1 MITIED
7 IKDRAEGQTFDCKS
21 VKIEPK
27 ALAVPIV
34 AMANADG
41 GMLAIGISD
50 KTRKI
55 EGVDQYPSHVNELL
69 KVPFSLCVPSV
80 NVKPEFIPCV
90 DVGGKPNHVLL
101 LHIPA
106 SATLH
111 ANQADEVFMRVGDS
125 SRKLS
130 FEERISLMYDK
141 GERYFEDSA
150 AYDATIEDVD
160 LNCVQDYL
168 NVIGYNK
175 SPMEYLHENNNFI
188 IHKDGKEQISTACI
202 LLFGKKP
209 QQFFPRARVR
219 FIRYMGTEEKVGREM
234 NVIKDVTFEGR
245 ILDQIRKTID
255 YLESQVK
262 EHTYL
267 GEKGIF
273 VTDREYSPF
282 VLQEMTVNSIC
293 HRDYS
298 IKGTEIQ
305 IKLFDD
311 RLVFETPGKFPGIVR
326 SDNIRHTHFSRNPK
340 IAEYLKVYKYV
351 REFGEGVDR
360 MCKELEAKGL
370 KDPKYV
376 LNAFI
381 MKGTVYA
388 YNAKGLSLEGNIYSD
403 NKNVTVNS
411 NVTIKTA
418 KDASFG
424 ENCTVNSKTF
434 TVNGQNCTVNCTVNG
449 RIFTINFTINRKIFT
464 ISLTA
469 MTKNI
474 LWDILEEPTISTEI
488 LAQKYSCTTRT
499 VKNHLAILKKLNVLK
514 REGGNKNGLWVLD
527 TDSMWK
533 KE

>member
-1 MITIED
+1 MMTIED
-7 IKDRAEGQTFDCKS
+7 IKDRPEGQTFDCKS

-50 KTRKI
+50 KTRRI
-55 EGVDQYPSHVNELL
+55 EGIDQHTAHVNELL
-69 KVPFSLCVPSV
+69 KVPFSLCIPSV
-80 NVKPEFIPCV
+80 NIKPEYIPCI
-90 DVGGKPNHVLL
+90 DSEGKPNHVLL

-111 ANQADEVFMRVGDS
+111 ANQVDEVFMRVGDS
-125 SRKLS
+125 SRKLG
-130 FEERISLMYDK
+130 FEERMSLMYDK
-141 GERYFEDSA
+141 GERYFEDTA
-150 AYDATIEDVD
+150 AYDATIEDID
-160 LNCVQDYL
+160 FNYVQDLL
-168 NVIGYNK
+168 NVIGYTK
-175 SPMEYLHENNNFI
+175 SPLEYLKENNNFI
-188 IHKDGKEQISTACI
+188 TYKDGKEQISTACI

-209 QQFFPRARVR
+209 QLFFPRARVR

-245 ILDQIRKTID
+245 IIDQIRKTID

-267 GEKGIF
+267 GEKGVF

-305 IKLFDD
+305 IKMFDD

-340 IAEYLKVYKYV
+340 IAEFLKAYKYV

-370 KDPKYV
+370 HDPKYI
-376 LNAFI
+376 LTAFI
-381 MKGTVYA
+381 LKSTVYS
-388 YNAKGLSLEGNIYSD
+388 YNVKELQTSNAIKENVTASG
-403 NKNVTVNS
+403 NVTVNS
-411 NVTIKTA
+411 DI
-418 KDASFG
+418 
-424 ENCTVNSKTF
+424 F
-434 TVNGQNCTVNCTVNG
+434 TVNGQDCTVNFTVNG
-449 RIFTINFTINRKIFT
+449 RNVTVNV
-464 ISLTA
+464 
-469 MTKNI
+469 
-474 LWDILEEPTISTEI
+474 
-488 LAQKYSCTTRT
+488 T
-499 VKNHLAILKKLNVLK
+499 VKNKSVTVKMPQKTKDVLYFLLKEPELSAELLAEKMNCSSRTIKRHLAVLTKSKILKRIGSDKSGSWALAL
-514 REGGNKNGLWVLD
+514 
-527 TDSMWK
+527 
-533 KE
+533 

>member
-1 MITIED
+1 MTIED
-7 IKDRAEGQTFDCKS
+7 IKDRPEGQTFDCKS

-50 KTRKI
+50 KTRRI
-55 EGVDQYPSHVNELL
+55 EGIDQHTAHVNELL
-69 KVPFSLCVPSV
+69 KVPFSLCIPSV
-80 NVKPEFIPCV
+80 NIRPEYIPCI
-90 DVGGKPNHVLL
+90 DSEGKPNHVLL

-125 SRKLS
+125 SRKLG
-130 FEERISLMYDK
+130 FEERMSLMYDK
-141 GERYFEDSA
+141 GERYFEDTA
-150 AYDATIEDVD
+150 AYDATIEDID
-160 LNCVQDYL
+160 FNYVQDLL
-168 NVIGYNK
+168 NVIGYTK
-175 SPMEYLHENNNFI
+175 SPLEYLKENNNFI
-188 IHKDGKEQISTACI
+188 TYKDGKEQISTACI

-209 QQFFPRARVR
+209 QLFFPRARVR

-245 ILDQIRKTID
+245 IIDQIRKTID

-267 GEKGIF
+267 GEKGVF

-305 IKLFDD
+305 IKMFDD

-340 IAEYLKVYKYV
+340 IAEFLKAYKYV

-370 KDPKYV
+370 HDPKYI
-376 LNAFI
+376 LTAFI
-381 MKGTVYA
+381 LKSTVYA
-388 YNAKGLSLEGNIYSD
+388 YNVKELQTNNAIKEDVTASG
-403 NKNVTVNS
+403 NVTVNS
-411 NVTIKTA
+411 EI
-418 KDASFG
+418 
-424 ENCTVNSKTF
+424 F
-434 TVNGQNCTVNCTVNG
+434 TVNGQDCTVNFTVNG
-449 RIFTINFTINRKIFT
+449 RNVTVNV
-464 ISLTA
+464 
-469 MTKNI
+469 
-474 LWDILEEPTISTEI
+474 
-488 LAQKYSCTTRT
+488 T
-499 VKNHLAILKKLNVLK
+499 VKNKSVTVKIPQKTKDVLYFLLKEPELSAELLAEKMDCSSRTIKRHLAVLTKSKILKRIGSDKSGSWALAL
-514 REGGNKNGLWVLD
+514 
-527 TDSMWK
+527 
-533 KE
+533 

>member
-1 MITIED
+1 MTIED
-7 IKDRAEGQTFDCKS
+7 IKDRPEGQTFDCKS

-50 KTRKI
+50 KTRRI
-55 EGVDQYPSHVNELL
+55 EGIDQHTVHVNELL
-69 KVPFSLCVPSV
+69 KVPFSLCIPSV
-80 NVKPEFIPCV
+80 NIKPEYIPCI
-90 DVGGKPNHVLL
+90 DSEGKPNHVLL

-125 SRKLS
+125 SRKLG
-130 FEERISLMYDK
+130 FEERMSLMYDK
-141 GERYFEDSA
+141 GERYFEDTA
-150 AYDATIEDVD
+150 AYDATIEDID
-160 LNCVQDYL
+160 FNYVQDLL
-168 NVIGYNK
+168 NVIGYTK
-175 SPMEYLHENNNFI
+175 SPLEYLKENNNFI
-188 IHKDGKEQISTACI
+188 TYKDGKEQISTACI

-209 QQFFPRARVR
+209 QLFFPRARVR

-245 ILDQIRKTID
+245 IIDQIRKTID

-267 GEKGIF
+267 GEKGVF

-305 IKLFDD
+305 IKMFDD

-340 IAEYLKVYKYV
+340 IAEFLKAYKYV

-370 KDPKYV
+370 HDPKYI
-376 LNAFI
+376 LTAFI
-381 MKGTVYA
+381 LKSTVYA
-388 YNAKGLSLEGNIYSD
+388 YNVKELQTSDTIKGNVTASG
-403 NKNVTVNS
+403 NVTVNS
-411 NVTIKTA
+411 EI
-418 KDASFG
+418 
-424 ENCTVNSKTF
+424 F
-434 TVNGQNCTVNCTVNG
+434 TVNGQDCIVNFTVNG
-449 RIFTINFTINRKIFT
+449 RNVTVNV
-464 ISLTA
+464 
-469 MTKNI
+469 
-474 LWDILEEPTISTEI
+474 
-488 LAQKYSCTTRT
+488 T
-499 VKNHLAILKKLNVLK
+499 VKNKSVTVKMPQKTKDVLYFLLKEPELSAELLAEKMECSSRTIKRHLAVLTKSKILKRIGSDKSGSWALAL
-514 REGGNKNGLWVLD
+514 
-527 TDSMWK
+527 
-533 KE
+533 

>member
-1 MITIED
+1 MTIED
-7 IKDRAEGQTFDCKS
+7 IKDRPEGQTFDCKS

-50 KTRKI
+50 KTRRI
-55 EGVDQYPSHVNELL
+55 EGIDQHTAHVNELL
-69 KVPFSLCVPSV
+69 KVPFSLCIPSV
-80 NVKPEFIPCV
+80 NIKPEYIPCI
-90 DVGGKPNHVLL
+90 DSEGKPNHVLL

-125 SRKLS
+125 SRKLG
-130 FEERISLMYDK
+130 FEERMSLMYDK
-141 GERYFEDSA
+141 GERYFEDTA
-150 AYDATIEDVD
+150 AYDATIEDID
-160 LNCVQDYL
+160 FNYVQDLL
-168 NVIGYNK
+168 NVIGYTK
-175 SPMEYLHENNNFI
+175 SPLEYLKENNNFI
-188 IHKDGKEQISTACI
+188 TYKDGKEQISTACI

-209 QQFFPRARVR
+209 QLFFPRARVR
-219 FIRYMGTEEKVGREM
+219 FIRYLGTEEKVGREM

-245 ILDQIRKTID
+245 IIDQIRKTID

-267 GEKGIF
+267 GEKGVF

-305 IKLFDD
+305 IKMFDD

-340 IAEYLKVYKYV
+340 IAEFLKAYKYV

-370 KDPKYV
+370 HDPKYI
-376 LNAFI
+376 LTAFI
-381 MKGTVYA
+381 LKSTVYA
-388 YNAKGLSLEGNIYSD
+388 YNVKELQTSNAIKEDVTASG
-403 NKNVTVNS
+403 NVTVNS
-411 NVTIKTA
+411 EI
-418 KDASFG
+418 
-424 ENCTVNSKTF
+424 F
-434 TVNGQNCTVNCTVNG
+434 TVNGQDCIVNFTANGRNVTVNV
-449 RIFTINFTINRKIFT
+449 
-464 ISLTA
+464 
-469 MTKNI
+469 
-474 LWDILEEPTISTEI
+474 
-488 LAQKYSCTTRT
+488 T
-499 VKNHLAILKKLNVLK
+499 VKNKSVTVKMPQKTKDILYFLLKEPELSAELLAEKMDCSSRTIKRHLVVLTKSKILKRIGSDKSGSWALAL
-514 REGGNKNGLWVLD
+514 
-527 TDSMWK
+527 
-533 KE
+533 

>member
-1 MITIED
+1 MMTIED
-7 IKDRAEGQTFDCKS
+7 IKDRPEGQTFDCKS

-50 KTRKI
+50 KTRRI
-55 EGVDQYPSHVNELL
+55 EGIDQHTAHVNELL
-69 KVPFSLCVPSV
+69 KVPFSLCIPSV
-80 NVKPEFIPCV
+80 NIKPEYIPCI
-90 DVGGKPNHVLL
+90 DSEGKPNHVLL

-125 SRKLS
+125 SRKLG
-130 FEERISLMYDK
+130 FEERMSLMYDK
-141 GERYFEDSA
+141 GERYFEDTA
-150 AYDATIEDVD
+150 AYDATIEDID
-160 LNCVQDYL
+160 FNYVQDLL
-168 NVIGYNK
+168 NVIGYTK
-175 SPMEYLHENNNFI
+175 SPLEYLKENNNFI
-188 IHKDGKEQISTACI
+188 TYKDGKEQISTACI

-209 QQFFPRARVR
+209 QLLFPRARVR

-245 ILDQIRKTID
+245 IIDQIRKTID

-267 GEKGIF
+267 GEKGVF

-305 IKLFDD
+305 IKMFDD

-340 IAEYLKVYKYV
+340 IAEFLKAYKYV

-370 KDPKYV
+370 HDPKYI
-376 LNAFI
+376 LTAFI
-381 MKGTVYA
+381 LKSTVYA
-388 YNAKGLSLEGNIYSD
+388 YNVKELQTSNTIKGNVTASG
-403 NKNVTVNS
+403 NVTVNS
-411 NVTIKTA
+411 EI
-418 KDASFG
+418 
-424 ENCTVNSKTF
+424 F
-434 TVNGQNCTVNCTVNG
+434 TVNGQDCIVNFTVNG
-449 RIFTINFTINRKIFT
+449 RNVTVNV
-464 ISLTA
+464 
-469 MTKNI
+469 
-474 LWDILEEPTISTEI
+474 
-488 LAQKYSCTTRT
+488 T
-499 VKNHLAILKKLNVLK
+499 VKNKSVTVKMPQKTKDVLYFLLKEPELSAELLAEKMDCSSRTIKRHLAVLTKSKILKRIGSDKSGSWALAL
-514 REGGNKNGLWVLD
+514 
-527 TDSMWK
+527 
-533 KE
+533 

>member
-1 MITIED
+1 MIFCNFATMMTIED
-7 IKDRAEGQTFDCKS
+7 IKDRPEGQTFDCKS

-50 KTRKI
+50 KTRRI
-55 EGVDQYPSHVNELL
+55 EGIDQHTAHVNELL
-69 KVPFSLCVPSV
+69 KVPFSLCIPSV
-80 NVKPEFIPCV
+80 NIKPEYIPCI
-90 DVGGKPNHVLL
+90 DSEGKPNHVLL

-125 SRKLS
+125 SRKLG
-130 FEERISLMYDK
+130 FEERMSLMYDK
-141 GERYFEDSA
+141 GERYFEDTA
-150 AYDATIEDVD
+150 AYDATIEDID
-160 LNCVQDYL
+160 FNYVQDLL
-168 NVIGYNK
+168 NVIGYTK
-175 SPMEYLHENNNFI
+175 SPLEYLKENNNFI
-188 IHKDGKEQISTACI
+188 TYKDGKEQISTACI

-209 QQFFPRARVR
+209 QLFFPRARVR
-219 FIRYMGTEEKVGREM
+219 FIRYLGTEEKVGREM

-245 ILDQIRKTID
+245 IIDQIRKTID

-267 GEKGIF
+267 GEKGVF

-305 IKLFDD
+305 IKMFDD

-340 IAEYLKVYKYV
+340 IAEFLKAYKYV

-370 KDPKYV
+370 HDPKYI
-376 LNAFI
+376 LTTFI
-381 MKGTVYA
+381 LKSTVYA
-388 YNAKGLSLEGNIYSD
+388 YNVKELQTSNTIKENVTASG
-403 NKNVTVNS
+403 NVTVNS
-411 NVTIKTA
+411 EI
-418 KDASFG
+418 
-424 ENCTVNSKTF
+424 F
-434 TVNGQNCTVNCTVNG
+434 TVNGQDCTVNFTVNG
-449 RIFTINFTINRKIFT
+449 RDVTVNV
-464 ISLTA
+464 
-469 MTKNI
+469 
-474 LWDILEEPTISTEI
+474 
-488 LAQKYSCTTRT
+488 T
-499 VKNHLAILKKLNVLK
+499 VKNKSVTVKMPQKTKDVLYFLLKEPELSAELLAEKMDCSSRTIKRHLAVLTKSKILKRIGSDKSGSWALAL
-514 REGGNKNGLWVLD
+514 
-527 TDSMWK
+527 
-533 KE
+533 

>member
-1 MITIED
+1 MTIED
-7 IKDRAEGQTFDCKS
+7 IKDRPEGQTFDCKS

-50 KTRKI
+50 KTRRI
-55 EGVDQYPSHVNELL
+55 EGIDQHTVHVNELL
-69 KVPFSLCVPSV
+69 KVPFSLCIPSV
-80 NVKPEFIPCV
+80 NIKPEYIPCI
-90 DVGGKPNHVLL
+90 DSEGKPNHVLL

-106 SATLH
+106 SATL
-111 ANQADEVFMRVGDS
+111 ADEVFMRVGDS
-125 SRKLS
+125 SRKLG
-130 FEERISLMYDK
+130 FEERMSLMYDK
-141 GERYFEDSA
+141 GERYFEDTA
-150 AYDATIEDVD
+150 AYDATIEDID
-160 LNCVQDYL
+160 FNYVQDLL
-168 NVIGYNK
+168 NVIGYTK
-175 SPMEYLHENNNFI
+175 SPLEYLKENNNFI
-188 IHKDGKEQISTACI
+188 TYKDGKEQISTACI

-209 QQFFPRARVR
+209 QLFFPRARVR

-245 ILDQIRKTID
+245 IIDQIRKTID

-267 GEKGIF
+267 GEKGVF

-305 IKLFDD
+305 IKMFDD

-340 IAEYLKVYKYV
+340 IAEFLKAYKYV

-370 KDPKYV
+370 HDPKYI
-376 LNAFI
+376 LTAFI
-381 MKGTVYA
+381 LKSTVYA
-388 YNAKGLSLEGNIYSD
+388 YNVKELQTSNTIKGNVTASG
-403 NKNVTVNS
+403 NVTVNS
-411 NVTIKTA
+411 EI
-418 KDASFG
+418 
-424 ENCTVNSKTF
+424 F
-434 TVNGQNCTVNCTVNG
+434 TVNGQDCIVNFTVNG
-449 RIFTINFTINRKIFT
+449 RNVTVNV
-464 ISLTA
+464 
-469 MTKNI
+469 
-474 LWDILEEPTISTEI
+474 
-488 LAQKYSCTTRT
+488 T
-499 VKNHLAILKKLNVLK
+499 VKNKSVTVKMPQKTKDVLYFLLKEPELSAELLAEKMDCSSRTIKRHLAVLTKSKILKRIGSDKSGSWALAL
-514 REGGNKNGLWVLD
+514 
-527 TDSMWK
+527 
-533 KE
+533 

>member
-1 MITIED
+1 MTIED
-7 IKDRAEGQTFDCKS
+7 IKDRPEGQTFDCKS

-50 KTRKI
+50 KTRRI
-55 EGVDQYPSHVNELL
+55 EGIDQHTAHVNELL
-69 KVPFSLCVPSV
+69 KVPFSLCIPSV
-80 NVKPEFIPCV
+80 NIKPEYIPCI
-90 DVGGKPNHVLL
+90 DSEGKLNHVLL

-125 SRKLS
+125 SRKLG
-130 FEERISLMYDK
+130 FEERMSLMYDK
-141 GERYFEDSA
+141 GERYFEDTA
-150 AYDATIEDVD
+150 AYDATIEDID
-160 LNCVQDYL
+160 FNYVQNLL
-168 NVIGYNK
+168 NVIGYTK
-175 SPMEYLHENNNFI
+175 SPLEYLKENNNFI
-188 IHKDGKEQISTACI
+188 TYKDGKEQISTACI

-209 QQFFPRARVR
+209 QLFFPRARVR

-245 ILDQIRKTID
+245 IIDQIRKTID

-267 GEKGIF
+267 GEKGVF

-305 IKLFDD
+305 IKMFDD

-340 IAEYLKVYKYV
+340 IAEFLKAYKYV

-370 KDPKYV
+370 HDPKYI
-376 LNAFI
+376 LTAFI
-381 MKGTVYA
+381 LKSTVYA
-388 YNAKGLSLEGNIYSD
+388 YNVKELQTSNAIKEDVTASG
-403 NKNVTVNS
+403 NVTVNS
-411 NVTIKTA
+411 EI
-418 KDASFG
+418 
-424 ENCTVNSKTF
+424 F
-434 TVNGQNCTVNCTVNG
+434 TVNGQNCTVNFTVNG
-449 RIFTINFTINRKIFT
+449 RNVTVNV
-464 ISLTA
+464 
-469 MTKNI
+469 
-474 LWDILEEPTISTEI
+474 
-488 LAQKYSCTTRT
+488 T
-499 VKNHLAILKKLNVLK
+499 VKNKSVTVKIPQKTKDVLYFLLKEPKLSAELLAEKMDCSSRTIKRHLAVLTKSKILKRIGSDKSGSWALAL
-514 REGGNKNGLWVLD
+514 
-527 TDSMWK
+527 
-533 KE
+533 

>member
-1 MITIED
+1 MMTIED
-7 IKDRAEGQTFDCKS
+7 IKDRPEGQTFDCKS

-50 KTRKI
+50 KTRRI
-55 EGVDQYPSHVNELL
+55 EGIDQHTVHVNELL
-69 KVPFSLCVPSV
+69 KVPFSLCIPSV
-80 NVKPEFIPCV
+80 NIKPEYIPCI
-90 DVGGKPNHVLL
+90 DSEGKPNHVLL

-125 SRKLS
+125 SRKLG
-130 FEERISLMYDK
+130 FEERMSLMYDK
-141 GERYFEDSA
+141 GERYFEDTA
-150 AYDATIEDVD
+150 AYDATIEDID
-160 LNCVQDYL
+160 FNYVQDLL
-168 NVIGYNK
+168 NVIGYTK
-175 SPMEYLHENNNFI
+175 SPLEYLKENNNFI
-188 IHKDGKEQISTACI
+188 TYKDGKEQISTACI

-209 QQFFPRARVR
+209 QLFFPRARVR

-245 ILDQIRKTID
+245 IIDQIRKTID

-267 GEKGIF
+267 GEKGVF
-273 VTDREYSPF
+273 VTDREYTPF

-305 IKLFDD
+305 IKMFDD

-340 IAEYLKVYKYV
+340 IAEFLKAYKYV

-370 KDPKYV
+370 HDPKYI
-376 LNAFI
+376 LTAFI
-381 MKGTVYA
+381 LKSTVYA
-388 YNAKGLSLEGNIYSD
+388 YNVKELQTSNTIKGNVTASG
-403 NKNVTVNS
+403 NVTVNS
-411 NVTIKTA
+411 EI
-418 KDASFG
+418 
-424 ENCTVNSKTF
+424 F
-434 TVNGQNCTVNCTVNG
+434 TVNGQDCIVNFTVNG
-449 RIFTINFTINRKIFT
+449 RNVTVNV
-464 ISLTA
+464 
-469 MTKNI
+469 
-474 LWDILEEPTISTEI
+474 
-488 LAQKYSCTTRT
+488 T
-499 VKNHLAILKKLNVLK
+499 VKNKSVTVKMPQKTKDVLYFLLKEPELSAELLAEKMDCSSRTIKRHLAVLTKSKILKRIGSDKSGSWALAL
-514 REGGNKNGLWVLD
+514 
-527 TDSMWK
+527 
-533 KE
+533 

>member
-1 MITIED
+1 MMTIED

-21 VKIEPK
+21 AKVEPK

-50 KTRKI
+50 KTRRI
-55 EGVDQYPSHVNELL
+55 EGVDQYPSHINELL
-69 KVPFSLCVPSV
+69 KVPFALCVPSV
-80 NVKPEFIPCV
+80 SVKPEYIPCI
-90 DVGGKPNHVLL
+90 DSEGRQNHVLL

-125 SRKLS
+125 SRKLG

-141 GERYFEDSA
+141 GERYFEDTA

-160 LNCVQDYL
+160 LDCVQDFL
-168 NVIGYNK
+168 NVIGYSK
-175 SPMEYLHENNNFI
+175 SPMEYLRENYNFI
-188 IHKDGKEQISTACI
+188 MNKDGKELASTACI

-245 ILDQIRKTID
+245 ILDQIKKTID
-255 YLESQVK
+255 FLESQVK

-267 GEKGIF
+267 GEKGVF

-282 VLQEMTVNSIC
+282 VLQEMTVNSVC

-305 IKLFDD
+305 IKMFDD

-340 IAEYLKVYKYV
+340 IAEYLKAYKYV

-376 LNAFI
+376 LTAFI
-381 MKGTVYA
+381 LRGTVCA
-388 YNAKGLSLEGNIYSD
+388 YHIKELSKNKPNCKNVTVNANDTVNG
-403 NKNVTVNS
+403 KNVTVNS
-411 NVTIKTA
+411 DIFTINGQDCIVNV
-418 KDASFG
+418 
-424 ENCTVNSKTF
+424 
-434 TVNGQNCTVNCTVNG
+434 TVNGKN
-449 RIFTINFTINRKIFT
+449 FTINFTINRKSFT
-464 ISLTA
+464 INLTS

-474 LWDILEEPTISTEI
+474 LWAVLEEPTISTEI

-499 VKNHLAILKKLNVLK
+499 IKNHLAILKKLNVLK
-514 REGGNKNGLWVLD
+514 REGGNKNGSWVLD

>member
-1 MITIED
+1 MTIED
-7 IKDRAEGQTFDCKS
+7 IKDRPEGQTFDCKS

-50 KTRKI
+50 KTRRI
-55 EGVDQYPSHVNELL
+55 EGIDQHTAHVNELL
-69 KVPFSLCVPSV
+69 KVPFSLCIPSV
-80 NVKPEFIPCV
+80 NIKPEYIPCI
-90 DVGGKPNHVLL
+90 DSEGKPNHVLL

-125 SRKLS
+125 SRKLG
-130 FEERISLMYDK
+130 FEERMSLMYDK
-141 GERYFEDSA
+141 GERYFEDTA
-150 AYDATIEDVD
+150 AYDATIEDID
-160 LNCVQDYL
+160 FNYVQELL
-168 NVIGYNK
+168 NVIGYTK
-175 SPMEYLHENNNFI
+175 SPLEYLKENNNFI
-188 IHKDGKEQISTACI
+188 TYKDGKEQISTACI

-209 QQFFPRARVR
+209 QLFFPRARVR

-245 ILDQIRKTID
+245 IIDQIRKTID

-267 GEKGIF
+267 GEKGVF

-305 IKLFDD
+305 IKMFDD

-340 IAEYLKVYKYV
+340 IAEFLKAYKYV

-370 KDPKYV
+370 HDPKYI
-376 LNAFI
+376 LTAFI
-381 MKGTVYA
+381 LKSTVYA
-388 YNAKGLSLEGNIYSD
+388 YNVKELQTSNTIKGNVTASG
-403 NKNVTVNS
+403 NVTVNS
-411 NVTIKTA
+411 EI
-418 KDASFG
+418 
-424 ENCTVNSKTF
+424 F
-434 TVNGQNCTVNCTVNG
+434 TVNGQDCIVNFTVNG
-449 RIFTINFTINRKIFT
+449 RNVTVNV
-464 ISLTA
+464 
-469 MTKNI
+469 
-474 LWDILEEPTISTEI
+474 
-488 LAQKYSCTTRT
+488 T
-499 VKNHLAILKKLNVLK
+499 VKNKSVTVKMPQKTKDVLYFLLKEPELSAELLAEKMDCSSRTIKRHLAVLTKSKILKRIGSDKSGSWALAL
-514 REGGNKNGLWVLD
+514 
-527 TDSMWK
+527 
-533 KE
+533 

>member
-1 MITIED
+1 MMTIED
-7 IKDRAEGQTFDCKS
+7 IKDRPEGQTFDCKS

-50 KTRKI
+50 KTRRI
-55 EGVDQYPSHVNELL
+55 EGIDQHTAHVNELL
-69 KVPFSLCVPSV
+69 KVPFSLCIPSV
-80 NVKPEFIPCV
+80 NIKPEYIPCI
-90 DVGGKPNHVLL
+90 DSEGKPNHVLL

-125 SRKLS
+125 SRKLG
-130 FEERISLMYDK
+130 FEERMSLMYDK
-141 GERYFEDSA
+141 GERYFEDTA
-150 AYDATIEDVD
+150 AYDATIEDID
-160 LNCVQDYL
+160 FNYVQDLL
-168 NVIGYNK
+168 NVIGYTK
-175 SPMEYLHENNNFI
+175 SPLEYLKENNNFI
-188 IHKDGKEQISTACI
+188 TYKDGKEQISTACI

-209 QQFFPRARVR
+209 QLFFPRARVR
-219 FIRYMGTEEKVGREM
+219 FIRYLGTEEKVGREM

-245 ILDQIRKTID
+245 IIDQIRKTID

-267 GEKGIF
+267 GEKGVF

-305 IKLFDD
+305 IKMFDD

-340 IAEYLKVYKYV
+340 IAEFLKAYKYV

-370 KDPKYV
+370 HDPKYI
-376 LNAFI
+376 LTAFI
-381 MKGTVYA
+381 LKSTVYA
-388 YNAKGLSLEGNIYSD
+388 YNVKELQTSNTIKENVTASGNVTVNSD
-403 NKNVTVNS
+403 IFTVNGQDCTVNFTVNGKNVTVN
-411 NVTIKTA
+411 V
-418 KDASFG
+418 
-424 ENCTVNSKTF
+424 
-434 TVNGQNCTVNCTVNG
+434 
-449 RIFTINFTINRKIFT
+449 
-464 ISLTA
+464 
-469 MTKNI
+469 
-474 LWDILEEPTISTEI
+474 
-488 LAQKYSCTTRT
+488 T
-499 VKNHLAILKKLNVLK
+499 VKNKSVTVKMPLKTKDVLYFLLKEPELSAELLAEKMDCSSRTIKRHLAVLTKSKILKRIGSDKSGSWALAL
-514 REGGNKNGLWVLD
+514 
-527 TDSMWK
+527 
-533 KE
+533 

>member
-1 MITIED
+1 MMTIED
-7 IKDRAEGQTFDCKS
+7 IKDRPEGQTFDCKS

-50 KTRKI
+50 KTRRI
-55 EGVDQYPSHVNELL
+55 EGIDQHTAHVNELL
-69 KVPFSLCVPSV
+69 KVPFSLCIPSV
-80 NVKPEFIPCV
+80 NIKPEYIPCI
-90 DVGGKPNHVLL
+90 DSEGKPNHVLL

-125 SRKLS
+125 SRKLG
-130 FEERISLMYDK
+130 FEERMSLMYDK
-141 GERYFEDSA
+141 GERYFEDTA
-150 AYDATIEDVD
+150 AYDATIEDID
-160 LNCVQDYL
+160 FNYVQDLL
-168 NVIGYNK
+168 NVIGYTK
-175 SPMEYLHENNNFI
+175 SPLEYLKENNNFI
-188 IHKDGKEQISTACI
+188 TYKDGKEQISTACI

-209 QQFFPRARVR
+209 QLFFPRARVR
-219 FIRYMGTEEKVGREM
+219 FIRYMGTEEKVGRDM

-245 ILDQIRKTID
+245 IIDQIRKTID

-267 GEKGIF
+267 GEKGVF

-305 IKLFDD
+305 IKMFDD

-340 IAEYLKVYKYV
+340 IAEFLKAYKYV

-370 KDPKYV
+370 HDPKYI
-376 LNAFI
+376 LTAFI
-381 MKGTVYA
+381 LKSTVYA
-388 YNAKGLSLEGNIYSD
+388 YNVKELQTSNTIKGNVTASG
-403 NKNVTVNS
+403 NVTVNS
-411 NVTIKTA
+411 EI
-418 KDASFG
+418 
-424 ENCTVNSKTF
+424 F
-434 TVNGQNCTVNCTVNG
+434 TVNGQDCIVNFTVNG
-449 RIFTINFTINRKIFT
+449 RNVTVNV
-464 ISLTA
+464 
-469 MTKNI
+469 
-474 LWDILEEPTISTEI
+474 
-488 LAQKYSCTTRT
+488 T
-499 VKNHLAILKKLNVLK
+499 VKNKSVTVKMPQKTKDVLYFLLKEPELSAELLAEKMECSSRTIKRHLAVLTKSKILKRIGSDKSGSWALAL
-514 REGGNKNGLWVLD
+514 
-527 TDSMWK
+527 
-533 KE
+533 

>member
-1 MITIED
+1 MTIED
-7 IKDRAEGQTFDCKS
+7 IKDRPEGQTFDCKS

-50 KTRKI
+50 KTRRI
-55 EGVDQYPSHVNELL
+55 EGIDQHTVHVNELL
-69 KVPFSLCVPSV
+69 KVPFSLCIPSV
-80 NVKPEFIPCV
+80 NIKPEYIPCI
-90 DVGGKPNHVLL
+90 DSEGKPNHVLL

-125 SRKLS
+125 SRKLG
-130 FEERISLMYDK
+130 FEERMSLMYDK
-141 GERYFEDSA
+141 GERYFEDTA
-150 AYDATIEDVD
+150 AYDATIEDID
-160 LNCVQDYL
+160 FNYVQDLL
-168 NVIGYNK
+168 NVIGYTK
-175 SPMEYLHENNNFI
+175 SPLEYLKENNNFI
-188 IHKDGKEQISTACI
+188 TYKDGKEQISTACI

-209 QQFFPRARVR
+209 QLFFPRARVR
-219 FIRYMGTEEKVGREM
+219 FIRYLGTEEKVGREM

-245 ILDQIRKTID
+245 IIDQIRKTID

-267 GEKGIF
+267 GEKGVF

-305 IKLFDD
+305 IKMFDD

-340 IAEYLKVYKYV
+340 IAEFLKAYKYV

-370 KDPKYV
+370 HDPKYI
-376 LNAFI
+376 LTAFI
-381 MKGTVYA
+381 LKSTVYA
-388 YNAKGLSLEGNIYSD
+388 YNVKELQTSNTIKGNVTASG
-403 NKNVTVNS
+403 NVTVNS
-411 NVTIKTA
+411 EI
-418 KDASFG
+418 
-424 ENCTVNSKTF
+424 F
-434 TVNGQNCTVNCTVNG
+434 TVNGQDCIVNFTVNG
-449 RIFTINFTINRKIFT
+449 RNVTVNV
-464 ISLTA
+464 
-469 MTKNI
+469 
-474 LWDILEEPTISTEI
+474 
-488 LAQKYSCTTRT
+488 T
-499 VKNHLAILKKLNVLK
+499 VKNKSVTVKMPQKTKDVLYFLLKEPELSAELLAEKMDCSSRTIKRHLAVLTKSKILKRIGSDKSGSWALAL
-514 REGGNKNGLWVLD
+514 
-527 TDSMWK
+527 
-533 KE
+533 

>member
-1 MITIED
+1 MTIED
-7 IKDRAEGQTFDCKS
+7 IKERPEGQTFDCKS

-50 KTRKI
+50 KTRRI
-55 EGVDQYPSHVNELL
+55 EGIDQHTAHVNELL
-69 KVPFSLCVPSV
+69 KVPFSLCIPSV
-80 NVKPEFIPCV
+80 NIKPEYIPCI
-90 DVGGKPNHVLL
+90 DSEGKPNHVLL

-125 SRKLS
+125 SRKLG
-130 FEERISLMYDK
+130 FEERMSLMYDK
-141 GERYFEDSA
+141 GERYFEDTA
-150 AYDATIEDVD
+150 AYDATIEDID
-160 LNCVQDYL
+160 FNYVQDLL
-168 NVIGYNK
+168 NVIGYTK
-175 SPMEYLHENNNFI
+175 SPLEYLKENNNFI
-188 IHKDGKEQISTACI
+188 TYKDGKEQISTACI

-209 QQFFPRARVR
+209 QLFFPRARVR

-245 ILDQIRKTID
+245 IIDQIRKTID

-267 GEKGIF
+267 GEKGVF

-305 IKLFDD
+305 IKMFDD

-340 IAEYLKVYKYV
+340 IAEFLKAYKYV

-370 KDPKYV
+370 HDPKYI
-376 LNAFI
+376 LTAFI
-381 MKGTVYA
+381 LKSTVYA
-388 YNAKGLSLEGNIYSD
+388 YNVKELQTSNAIKEDVTASG
-403 NKNVTVNS
+403 NVTVNS
-411 NVTIKTA
+411 EI
-418 KDASFG
+418 
-424 ENCTVNSKTF
+424 F
-434 TVNGQNCTVNCTVNG
+434 TVNGQNCTVNFTVNG
-449 RIFTINFTINRKIFT
+449 RNVTVNV
-464 ISLTA
+464 
-469 MTKNI
+469 
-474 LWDILEEPTISTEI
+474 
-488 LAQKYSCTTRT
+488 T
-499 VKNHLAILKKLNVLK
+499 VKNKSVTVKIPQKTKDVLYFLLKEPKLSAELLAEKMDCSSRTIKRHLAVLTKSKILKRIGSDKSGSWALAL
-514 REGGNKNGLWVLD
+514 
-527 TDSMWK
+527 
-533 KE
+533 

>member
-1 MITIED
+1 MTIED
-7 IKDRAEGQTFDCKS
+7 IKDRPEGQTFDCKS

-41 GMLAIGISD
+41 GMLAIRISD
-50 KTRKI
+50 KTRRI
-55 EGVDQYPSHVNELL
+55 EGIDQHTAHVNELL
-69 KVPFSLCVPSV
+69 KVPFSLCIPSV
-80 NVKPEFIPCV
+80 NIKPEYIPCI
-90 DVGGKPNHVLL
+90 DSEGKPNHVLL

-125 SRKLS
+125 SRKLG
-130 FEERISLMYDK
+130 FEERMSLMYDK
-141 GERYFEDSA
+141 GERYFEDTA
-150 AYDATIEDVD
+150 AYDATIEDID
-160 LNCVQDYL
+160 FNYVQDLL
-168 NVIGYNK
+168 NVIGYTK
-175 SPMEYLHENNNFI
+175 SPLEYLKENNNFI
-188 IHKDGKEQISTACI
+188 TYKDGKEQISTACI

-209 QQFFPRARVR
+209 QLFFPRARVR

-245 ILDQIRKTID
+245 IIDQIRKTID

-267 GEKGIF
+267 GEKGVF

-305 IKLFDD
+305 IKMFDD

-340 IAEYLKVYKYV
+340 IAEFLKAYKYV

-370 KDPKYV
+370 HDPKYI
-376 LNAFI
+376 LTAFI
-381 MKGTVYA
+381 LKSTVYA
-388 YNAKGLSLEGNIYSD
+388 YNVKELQTSNTIKGNVTASG
-403 NKNVTVNS
+403 NVTVNS
-411 NVTIKTA
+411 EI
-418 KDASFG
+418 
-424 ENCTVNSKTF
+424 F
-434 TVNGQNCTVNCTVNG
+434 TVNGQDCIVNFTVNG
-449 RIFTINFTINRKIFT
+449 RNVTVNV
-464 ISLTA
+464 
-469 MTKNI
+469 
-474 LWDILEEPTISTEI
+474 
-488 LAQKYSCTTRT
+488 T
-499 VKNHLAILKKLNVLK
+499 VKNKSVTVKMPQKTKDVLYFLLKEPELSAELLAEKMDCSSRTIKRHLAVLTKSKILKRIGSDKSGSWALAL
-514 REGGNKNGLWVLD
+514 
-527 TDSMWK
+527 
-533 KE
+533 

>member
-1 MITIED
+1 MMTIED
-7 IKDRAEGQTFDCKS
+7 IKDRPEGQTFDCKS

-50 KTRKI
+50 KTRRI
-55 EGVDQYPSHVNELL
+55 EGIDQHTAHVNELL
-69 KVPFSLCVPSV
+69 KVPFSLCIPSV
-80 NVKPEFIPCV
+80 NIKPEYIPCI
-90 DVGGKPNHVLL
+90 DSEGKPNHVLL

-125 SRKLS
+125 SRKLG
-130 FEERISLMYDK
+130 FEERMSLMYDK
-141 GERYFEDSA
+141 GERYFEDTA
-150 AYDATIEDVD
+150 AYDATIEDID
-160 LNCVQDYL
+160 FNYVQDLL
-168 NVIGYNK
+168 NVIGYTK
-175 SPMEYLHENNNFI
+175 SPLEYLKENNNFI
-188 IHKDGKEQISTACI
+188 TYKDGKEQISTACI

-209 QQFFPRARVR
+209 QLFFPRARVR

-245 ILDQIRKTID
+245 IIDQIRKTID

-267 GEKGIF
+267 GEKGVF

-305 IKLFDD
+305 IKMFDD
-311 RLVFETPGKFPGIVR
+311 RLVFETPGKFPGIIR

-340 IAEYLKVYKYV
+340 IAEFLKAYKYV

-370 KDPKYV
+370 HDPKYI
-376 LNAFI
+376 LTAFI
-381 MKGTVYA
+381 LKSTVYA
-388 YNAKGLSLEGNIYSD
+388 YNVKELQTSNTIKGNVTASG
-403 NKNVTVNS
+403 NVTVNS
-411 NVTIKTA
+411 EI
-418 KDASFG
+418 
-424 ENCTVNSKTF
+424 F
-434 TVNGQNCTVNCTVNG
+434 TVNGQDCIVNFTVDGRNVTVNV
-449 RIFTINFTINRKIFT
+449 
-464 ISLTA
+464 
-469 MTKNI
+469 
-474 LWDILEEPTISTEI
+474 
-488 LAQKYSCTTRT
+488 T
-499 VKNHLAILKKLNVLK
+499 VKNKSVTVKMPQKTKDVLYFLLKEPELSAELLAEKMDCSSRTIKRHLAFLTKSKILKRIGSDKSGSWALAL
-514 REGGNKNGLWVLD
+514 
-527 TDSMWK
+527 
-533 KE
+533 

>member
-1 MITIED
+1 MTIED
-7 IKDRAEGQTFDCKS
+7 IKDRPEGQTFDCKS

-50 KTRKI
+50 KTRRI
-55 EGVDQYPSHVNELL
+55 EGIDQHTAHVNELL
-69 KVPFSLCVPSV
+69 KVPFSLCIPSV
-80 NVKPEFIPCV
+80 NIKPEYIPCI
-90 DVGGKPNHVLL
+90 DSEGKPNHVLL

-125 SRKLS
+125 SRKLG
-130 FEERISLMYDK
+130 FEERMSLMYDK
-141 GERYFEDSA
+141 GERYFEDTA
-150 AYDATIEDVD
+150 AYDATIEDID
-160 LNCVQDYL
+160 FNYVQDLL
-168 NVIGYNK
+168 NVIGYTK
-175 SPMEYLHENNNFI
+175 SPLEYLKENNNFI
-188 IHKDGKEQISTACI
+188 TYKDGKEQISTACI

-209 QQFFPRARVR
+209 QLFFPRARVR

-245 ILDQIRKTID
+245 IIDQIRKTID

-267 GEKGIF
+267 GEKGVF

-305 IKLFDD
+305 IKMFDD

-340 IAEYLKVYKYV
+340 IAEFLKAYKYV

-370 KDPKYV
+370 HDPKYI
-376 LNAFI
+376 LTAFI
-381 MKGTVYA
+381 LKSTVYA
-388 YNAKGLSLEGNIYSD
+388 YNVKELQTSNTIKENVTANG
-403 NKNVTVNS
+403 NVTVNS
-411 NVTIKTA
+411 DIFTINGQ
-418 KDASFG
+418 D
-424 ENCTVNSKTF
+424 CTVNF
-434 TVNGQNCTVNCTVNG
+434 TVNGRDVTVNV
-449 RIFTINFTINRKIFT
+449 
-464 ISLTA
+464 
-469 MTKNI
+469 
-474 LWDILEEPTISTEI
+474 
-488 LAQKYSCTTRT
+488 T
-499 VKNHLAILKKLNVLK
+499 VKNKSVTVKMPQKTKDVLYFLLKEPELSAELLAEKMDCSSRTIKRHLAILTKSKILK
-514 REGGNKNGLWVLD
+514 RIGSDKSGSWALAL
-527 TDSMWK
+527 
-533 KE
+533 

>member
-1 MITIED
+1 MIFRNFATMMTIED
-7 IKDRAEGQTFDCKS
+7 IKDRPEGQTFDCKS

-50 KTRKI
+50 KTRRI
-55 EGVDQYPSHVNELL
+55 EGIDQHTAHVNELL
-69 KVPFSLCVPSV
+69 KVPFSLCIPSV
-80 NVKPEFIPCV
+80 NIKPEYIPCI
-90 DVGGKPNHVLL
+90 DSEGKPNHVLL

-125 SRKLS
+125 SRKLG
-130 FEERISLMYDK
+130 FEERMSLMYDK
-141 GERYFEDSA
+141 GERYFEDTA
-150 AYDATIEDVD
+150 AYDATIEDID
-160 LNCVQDYL
+160 FNYVQDLL
-168 NVIGYNK
+168 NVIGYTK
-175 SPMEYLHENNNFI
+175 SPLEYLKENNNFI
-188 IHKDGKEQISTACI
+188 TYKDGKEQISTACI

-209 QQFFPRARVR
+209 QLFFPRARVR

-245 ILDQIRKTID
+245 IIDQIRKTID

-267 GEKGIF
+267 GEKGVF

-305 IKLFDD
+305 IKMFDD

-340 IAEYLKVYKYV
+340 IAEFLKAYKYV

-370 KDPKYV
+370 HDPKYI
-376 LNAFI
+376 LTAFI
-381 MKGTVYA
+381 LKSTVYA
-388 YNAKGLSLEGNIYSD
+388 YNVKELQTSNTIKENVTASGNVTVNSD
-403 NKNVTVNS
+403 IFTVNGQDCTVNFTVNGKNVTVN
-411 NVTIKTA
+411 V
-418 KDASFG
+418 
-424 ENCTVNSKTF
+424 
-434 TVNGQNCTVNCTVNG
+434 
-449 RIFTINFTINRKIFT
+449 
-464 ISLTA
+464 
-469 MTKNI
+469 
-474 LWDILEEPTISTEI
+474 
-488 LAQKYSCTTRT
+488 T
-499 VKNHLAILKKLNVLK
+499 VKNKSVTVKMPQKTKDVLYFLLKEPELSAELLAEKMDCSSRTIKRHLAVLTKSKILKRIGSDKSGSWALAL
-514 REGGNKNGLWVLD
+514 
-527 TDSMWK
+527 
-533 KE
+533 

>member
-1 MITIED
+1 MTIED
-7 IKDRAEGQTFDCKS
+7 IKDRPEGQTFDCKS

-50 KTRKI
+50 KTRRI
-55 EGVDQYPSHVNELL
+55 EGIDQHTAHVNELL
-69 KVPFSLCVPSV
+69 KVPFSLCIPSV
-80 NVKPEFIPCV
+80 NIKPEYIPCI
-90 DVGGKPNHVLL
+90 DSEGKPNHVLL

-125 SRKLS
+125 SRKLG
-130 FEERISLMYDK
+130 FEERMSLMYDK
-141 GERYFEDSA
+141 GERYFEDTA
-150 AYDATIEDVD
+150 AYDATIEDID
-160 LNCVQDYL
+160 FNYVQDLL
-168 NVIGYNK
+168 NVIGYTK
-175 SPMEYLHENNNFI
+175 SPLEYLKENNNFI
-188 IHKDGKEQISTACI
+188 TYKDGKEQISTACI

-209 QQFFPRARVR
+209 QLFFPRARVR

-245 ILDQIRKTID
+245 IIDQIRKTID

-267 GEKGIF
+267 GEKGVF

-305 IKLFDD
+305 IKMFDD

-340 IAEYLKVYKYV
+340 IAEFLKAYKYV

-370 KDPKYV
+370 HDPKYI
-376 LNAFI
+376 LTAFI
-381 MKGTVYA
+381 LKSTVYA
-388 YNAKGLSLEGNIYSD
+388 YNVKELQTSNTIKENVTASGNVTVNSD
-403 NKNVTVNS
+403 IFTVNGQDCTVNFTVNGKNVTVN
-411 NVTIKTA
+411 V
-418 KDASFG
+418 
-424 ENCTVNSKTF
+424 
-434 TVNGQNCTVNCTVNG
+434 
-449 RIFTINFTINRKIFT
+449 
-464 ISLTA
+464 
-469 MTKNI
+469 
-474 LWDILEEPTISTEI
+474 
-488 LAQKYSCTTRT
+488 T
-499 VKNHLAILKKLNVLK
+499 VKNKSVTVKMPQKTKDVLYFLLKEPELSAELLAEKMDCSSRTIKRHLAVLTKSKILKRIGSDKSGSWALAL
-514 REGGNKNGLWVLD
+514 
-527 TDSMWK
+527 
-533 KE
+533 

>member
-1 MITIED
+1 MTIED
-7 IKDRAEGQTFDCKS
+7 IKDRPEGQTFDCKS

-50 KTRKI
+50 KTRRI
-55 EGVDQYPSHVNELL
+55 EGIDQHTAHVNELL
-69 KVPFSLCVPSV
+69 KVPFSLCIPSV
-80 NVKPEFIPCV
+80 NIKPEYIPCI
-90 DVGGKPNHVLL
+90 DSEGKPNHVLL

-125 SRKLS
+125 SRKLG
-130 FEERISLMYDK
+130 FEERMSLMYDK
-141 GERYFEDSA
+141 GERYFEDTA
-150 AYDATIEDVD
+150 AYDATIEDID
-160 LNCVQDYL
+160 FNYVQDLL
-168 NVIGYNK
+168 NVIGYTK
-175 SPMEYLHENNNFI
+175 SPLEYLKENNNFI
-188 IHKDGKEQISTACI
+188 TYKDGKEQISTACI

-209 QQFFPRARVR
+209 QLFFPRARVR

-245 ILDQIRKTID
+245 IIDQIRKTID

-267 GEKGIF
+267 GEKGVF

-305 IKLFDD
+305 IKMFDD

-340 IAEYLKVYKYV
+340 IAEFLKAYKYV

-370 KDPKYV
+370 HDPKYI
-376 LNAFI
+376 LTAFI
-381 MKGTVYA
+381 LKSTVYA
-388 YNAKGLSLEGNIYSD
+388 YNVKELQTSNTIKGNVTASG
-403 NKNVTVNS
+403 NVTVNS
-411 NVTIKTA
+411 EI
-418 KDASFG
+418 
-424 ENCTVNSKTF
+424 F
-434 TVNGQNCTVNCTVNG
+434 TVNGQDCIVNFTVNG
-449 RIFTINFTINRKIFT
+449 RNVTVNV
-464 ISLTA
+464 
-469 MTKNI
+469 
-474 LWDILEEPTISTEI
+474 
-488 LAQKYSCTTRT
+488 T
-499 VKNHLAILKKLNVLK
+499 VKNKSVTVKMPQKTKDVLYFLLKEPELSAELLAEKMDCSSRTIKRHLAVLTKSKILKRIGSDKSGSWALAL
-514 REGGNKNGLWVLD
+514 
-527 TDSMWK
+527 
-533 KE
+533 

>member
-1 MITIED
+1 MTIED
-7 IKDRAEGQTFDCKS
+7 IKDRPEGQTFDCKS

-50 KTRKI
+50 KTRRI
-55 EGVDQYPSHVNELL
+55 EGIDQHTAHVNELL
-69 KVPFSLCVPSV
+69 KVPFSLCIPSV
-80 NVKPEFIPCV
+80 NIKPEYIPCI
-90 DVGGKPNHVLL
+90 DSEGKPNHVLL

-125 SRKLS
+125 SRKLG
-130 FEERISLMYDK
+130 FEERMSLMYDK
-141 GERYFEDSA
+141 GERYFEDTA
-150 AYDATIEDVD
+150 AYDATIEDID
-160 LNCVQDYL
+160 FNYVQDLL
-168 NVIGYNK
+168 NVIGYTK
-175 SPMEYLHENNNFI
+175 SPLEYLKENNNFI
-188 IHKDGKEQISTACI
+188 TYKDGKEQISTACI

-209 QQFFPRARVR
+209 QLFFPRARVR

-245 ILDQIRKTID
+245 IIDQIRKTID

-267 GEKGIF
+267 GEKGVF

-305 IKLFDD
+305 IKMFDD

-340 IAEYLKVYKYV
+340 IAEFLKAYKYV

-370 KDPKYV
+370 HDPKYI
-376 LNAFI
+376 LTAFI
-381 MKGTVYA
+381 LKSTVYA
-388 YNAKGLSLEGNIYSD
+388 YNVKELQTNNAIKEDVTASG
-403 NKNVTVNS
+403 NVTVNS
-411 NVTIKTA
+411 EI
-418 KDASFG
+418 
-424 ENCTVNSKTF
+424 F
-434 TVNGQNCTVNCTVNG
+434 TVNGQNCTVNFTVNG
-449 RIFTINFTINRKIFT
+449 RNVTVNV
-464 ISLTA
+464 
-469 MTKNI
+469 
-474 LWDILEEPTISTEI
+474 
-488 LAQKYSCTTRT
+488 T
-499 VKNHLAILKKLNVLK
+499 VKNKSVTVKMPQKTKDVLYFLLKEPKLSAELLAEKMDCSSRTIKRHLAVLTKSKILKRIGSDKSGSWALAL
-514 REGGNKNGLWVLD
+514 
-527 TDSMWK
+527 
-533 KE
+533 

>member
-1 MITIED
+1 MMTIED
-7 IKDRAEGQTFDCKS
+7 IKDRPEGQTFDCKS

-50 KTRKI
+50 KTRRI
-55 EGVDQYPSHVNELL
+55 EGIDQHTAHVNELL
-69 KVPFSLCVPSV
+69 KVPFSLCIPSV
-80 NVKPEFIPCV
+80 NIKPEYIPCI
-90 DVGGKPNHVLL
+90 DSEGNPNHVLL

-111 ANQADEVFMRVGDS
+111 TNQADEVFMRVGDS
-125 SRKLS
+125 SRKLG
-130 FEERISLMYDK
+130 FEERMSLMYDK
-141 GERYFEDSA
+141 GERYFEDTA
-150 AYDATIEDVD
+150 AYDATIEDID
-160 LNCVQDYL
+160 FNYVQDLL
-168 NVIGYNK
+168 NVIGYTK
-175 SPMEYLHENNNFI
+175 SPLEYLKENNNFI
-188 IHKDGKEQISTACI
+188 TYKDGKEQISTACI

-209 QQFFPRARVR
+209 QLFFPRARVR
-219 FIRYMGTEEKVGREM
+219 FIRYLGTEEKVGREM

-245 ILDQIRKTID
+245 IIDQIRKTID

-267 GEKGIF
+267 GEKGVF

-305 IKLFDD
+305 IKMFDD

-340 IAEYLKVYKYV
+340 IAEFLKAYKYV

-370 KDPKYV
+370 HDPKYI
-376 LNAFI
+376 LTAFI
-381 MKGTVYA
+381 LKSTVYA
-388 YNAKGLSLEGNIYSD
+388 YNVKELQTSNTIKG
-403 NKNVTVNS
+403 NVTAS
-411 NVTIKTA
+411 GNVTI
-418 KDASFG
+418 
-424 ENCTVNSKTF
+424 NSEFF
-434 TVNGQNCTVNCTVNG
+434 TVNGQDCIVNFTVNG
-449 RIFTINFTINRKIFT
+449 RNVTVNV
-464 ISLTA
+464 
-469 MTKNI
+469 
-474 LWDILEEPTISTEI
+474 
-488 LAQKYSCTTRT
+488 T
-499 VKNHLAILKKLNVLK
+499 VKNKSVTVKMPQKAKDVLYFLLKEPELSAELLAEKMDCSSRTIKRHLAVLTKSKILKRIGSDKSGSWALAL
-514 REGGNKNGLWVLD
+514 
-527 TDSMWK
+527 
-533 KE
+533 

>member
-1 MITIED
+1 MTIED
-7 IKDRAEGQTFDCKS
+7 IKDKPEGQTFDCKS

-50 KTRKI
+50 KTRRI
-55 EGVDQYPSHVNELL
+55 EGIDQHTAHVNELL
-69 KVPFSLCVPSV
+69 KVPFSLCIPSV
-80 NVKPEFIPCV
+80 NIKPEYIPCI
-90 DVGGKPNHVLL
+90 DSEGKPNHVLL

-125 SRKLS
+125 SRKLG
-130 FEERISLMYDK
+130 FEERMSLMYDK
-141 GERYFEDSA
+141 GERYFEDTA
-150 AYDATIEDVD
+150 AYDATIEDID
-160 LNCVQDYL
+160 FNYVQDLL
-168 NVIGYNK
+168 NVIGYTK
-175 SPMEYLHENNNFI
+175 SPLEYLKENNNFI
-188 IHKDGKEQISTACI
+188 TYKDGKEQISTACI

-209 QQFFPRARVR
+209 QLFFPRARVR
-219 FIRYMGTEEKVGREM
+219 FIRYLGTEEKVGREM

-245 ILDQIRKTID
+245 IIDQIRKTID

-267 GEKGIF
+267 GEKGVF

-305 IKLFDD
+305 IKMFDD

-340 IAEYLKVYKYV
+340 IAEFLKAYKYV

-370 KDPKYV
+370 HDPKYI
-376 LNAFI
+376 LTAFI
-381 MKGTVYA
+381 LKSTVYA
-388 YNAKGLSLEGNIYSD
+388 YNVKELQTSNTIKGNVTASG
-403 NKNVTVNS
+403 NVTVNS
-411 NVTIKTA
+411 EI
-418 KDASFG
+418 
-424 ENCTVNSKTF
+424 F
-434 TVNGQNCTVNCTVNG
+434 TVNGQDCIVNFTVNG
-449 RIFTINFTINRKIFT
+449 RNVTVNV
-464 ISLTA
+464 
-469 MTKNI
+469 
-474 LWDILEEPTISTEI
+474 
-488 LAQKYSCTTRT
+488 T
-499 VKNHLAILKKLNVLK
+499 VKNKSVTVKMPQKTKDVLYFLLKEPELSAELLAEKMDCSSRTIKRHLAVLTKSKILKRIGSDKSGSWALAL
-514 REGGNKNGLWVLD
+514 
-527 TDSMWK
+527 
-533 KE
+533 

>member
-1 MITIED
+1 MTIED
-7 IKDRAEGQTFDCKS
+7 IKDRPEGQTFDCKS

-50 KTRKI
+50 KTRRI
-55 EGVDQYPSHVNELL
+55 EGIDQHTVHVNELL
-69 KVPFSLCVPSV
+69 KVPFSLCIPSV
-80 NVKPEFIPCV
+80 NIKPEYIPCI
-90 DVGGKPNHVLL
+90 DSEGKPNHVLL

-125 SRKLS
+125 SRKLG
-130 FEERISLMYDK
+130 FEERMSLMYDK
-141 GERYFEDSA
+141 GERYFEDTA
-150 AYDATIEDVD
+150 AYDATIEDID
-160 LNCVQDYL
+160 FNYVQDLL
-168 NVIGYNK
+168 NVIGYTK
-175 SPMEYLHENNNFI
+175 SPLEYLKENNNFI
-188 IHKDGKEQISTACI
+188 TYKDGKEQISTACI

-209 QQFFPRARVR
+209 QLFFPRARVR

-245 ILDQIRKTID
+245 IIDQIRKTID

-267 GEKGIF
+267 GEKGVF

-305 IKLFDD
+305 IKMFDD

-340 IAEYLKVYKYV
+340 IAEFLKAYKYV

-370 KDPKYV
+370 HDPKYI
-376 LNAFI
+376 LTAFI
-381 MKGTVYA
+381 LKSTVYA
-388 YNAKGLSLEGNIYSD
+388 YNVKELQTSNTIKGNVTASG
-403 NKNVTVNS
+403 NVTVNS
-411 NVTIKTA
+411 EI
-418 KDASFG
+418 
-424 ENCTVNSKTF
+424 F
-434 TVNGQNCTVNCTVNG
+434 TVNGQDCIVNVTVNG
-449 RIFTINFTINRKIFT
+449 RNVTVNV
-464 ISLTA
+464 
-469 MTKNI
+469 
-474 LWDILEEPTISTEI
+474 
-488 LAQKYSCTTRT
+488 T
-499 VKNHLAILKKLNVLK
+499 VKNKTVTVKMPQKTKDVLYFLLKEPELSAELLAEKMECSSRTIKRHLAVLTKSKILKRIGSDKSGSWALAL
-514 REGGNKNGLWVLD
+514 
-527 TDSMWK
+527 
-533 KE
+533 

>member
-1 MITIED
+1 MMTIED
-7 IKDRAEGQTFDCKS
+7 IKDRPEGQTFDCKS

-50 KTRKI
+50 KTRRI
-55 EGVDQYPSHVNELL
+55 EGIDQHTAHVNELL
-69 KVPFSLCVPSV
+69 KVPFSLCIPSV
-80 NVKPEFIPCV
+80 NIKPEYIPCI
-90 DVGGKPNHVLL
+90 DSEGKPNHVLL

-125 SRKLS
+125 SRKLG
-130 FEERISLMYDK
+130 FEERMSLMYDK
-141 GERYFEDSA
+141 GERYFEDTA
-150 AYDATIEDVD
+150 AYDATIEDID
-160 LNCVQDYL
+160 FNYVQDLL
-168 NVIGYNK
+168 NVIGYTK
-175 SPMEYLHENNNFI
+175 SPLEYLKENNNFI
-188 IHKDGKEQISTACI
+188 TYKNGKEQISTACI

-209 QQFFPRARVR
+209 QLFFPRARVR

-245 ILDQIRKTID
+245 VIDQIRKTID

-267 GEKGIF
+267 GEKGVF

-305 IKLFDD
+305 IKMFDD

-340 IAEYLKVYKYV
+340 IAEFLKAYKYV

-370 KDPKYV
+370 HDPKYI
-376 LNAFI
+376 LTAFI
-381 MKGTVYA
+381 LKSTVYA
-388 YNAKGLSLEGNIYSD
+388 YNVKELQTSNTIKENVTASG
-403 NKNVTVNS
+403 NVTVNS
-411 NVTIKTA
+411 DI
-418 KDASFG
+418 
-424 ENCTVNSKTF
+424 F
-434 TVNGQNCTVNCTVNG
+434 TVNGQDCTVNFTVNG
-449 RIFTINFTINRKIFT
+449 RNVTVNV
-464 ISLTA
+464 
-469 MTKNI
+469 
-474 LWDILEEPTISTEI
+474 
-488 LAQKYSCTTRT
+488 T
-499 VKNHLAILKKLNVLK
+499 VKNKSVTVKMPQKTKDVLYFLLKEPELSAELLAEKMNCSSRTIKRHLAVLTKSKILKRIGSDKSGSWALAL
-514 REGGNKNGLWVLD
+514 
-527 TDSMWK
+527 
-533 KE
+533 

>member
-1 MITIED
+1 MTIED
-7 IKDRAEGQTFDCKS
+7 IKDRPEGQTFDCKS

-50 KTRKI
+50 KTRRI
-55 EGVDQYPSHVNELL
+55 EGIDQHTAHANELL
-69 KVPFSLCVPSV
+69 KVPFSLCIPSV
-80 NVKPEFIPCV
+80 NIKPEYIPCI
-90 DVGGKPNHVLL
+90 DSEGKPNHVLL

-125 SRKLS
+125 SRKLG
-130 FEERISLMYDK
+130 FEERMSLMYDK
-141 GERYFEDSA
+141 GERYFEDTA
-150 AYDATIEDVD
+150 AYDATIEDID
-160 LNCVQDYL
+160 FNYVQDLL
-168 NVIGYNK
+168 NVIGYTK
-175 SPMEYLHENNNFI
+175 SPLEYLKENNNFI
-188 IHKDGKEQISTACI
+188 TYKDGKEQISTACI

-209 QQFFPRARVR
+209 QLFFPRARVR
-219 FIRYMGTEEKVGREM
+219 FIRYLGTEEKVGREM

-245 ILDQIRKTID
+245 IIDQIRKTID

-267 GEKGIF
+267 GEKGVF

-305 IKLFDD
+305 IKMFDD

-340 IAEYLKVYKYV
+340 IAEFLKAYKYV

-370 KDPKYV
+370 HDPKYI
-376 LNAFI
+376 LTTFI
-381 MKGTVYA
+381 LKSTVYA
-388 YNAKGLSLEGNIYSD
+388 YNVKELQTSNAIKEDVTASG
-403 NKNVTVNS
+403 NVTVNS
-411 NVTIKTA
+411 EI
-418 KDASFG
+418 
-424 ENCTVNSKTF
+424 F
-434 TVNGQNCTVNCTVNG
+434 TVNGQDCIVNFTANGRNVTVNV
-449 RIFTINFTINRKIFT
+449 
-464 ISLTA
+464 
-469 MTKNI
+469 
-474 LWDILEEPTISTEI
+474 
-488 LAQKYSCTTRT
+488 T
-499 VKNHLAILKKLNVLK
+499 VKNKSVTVKMSQKTKDVLYFLLKEPELSAELLAEKMNCSSRTIKRHLAVLTKSKILKRIGSDKSGSWALAL
-514 REGGNKNGLWVLD
+514 
-527 TDSMWK
+527 
-533 KE
+533 

>member
-1 MITIED
+1 MTIED
-7 IKDRAEGQTFDCKS
+7 IKDRPEGQTFDCKS

-50 KTRKI
+50 KTRRI
-55 EGVDQYPSHVNELL
+55 EGIDQHTAHVNELL
-69 KVPFSLCVPSV
+69 KVPFSLCIPSV
-80 NVKPEFIPCV
+80 NIKPEYIPCI
-90 DVGGKPNHVLL
+90 DSEGKPNHVLL

-125 SRKLS
+125 SRKLG
-130 FEERISLMYDK
+130 FEERMSLMYDK
-141 GERYFEDSA
+141 GERYFEDTA
-150 AYDATIEDVD
+150 AYDATIEDID
-160 LNCVQDYL
+160 FNYVQDLL
-168 NVIGYNK
+168 NVIGYTK
-175 SPMEYLHENNNFI
+175 SPLEYLKENNNFI
-188 IHKDGKEQISTACI
+188 TYKDGKEQISTACI

-209 QQFFPRARVR
+209 QLFFPRARVR
-219 FIRYMGTEEKVGREM
+219 FIRYLGTEEKVGREM

-245 ILDQIRKTID
+245 IIDQIRKTID

-267 GEKGIF
+267 GEKGVF

-305 IKLFDD
+305 IKMFDD

-340 IAEYLKVYKYV
+340 IAEFLKAYKYV

-370 KDPKYV
+370 HDPKYI
-376 LNAFI
+376 LTAFI
-381 MKGTVYA
+381 LKSTVYA
-388 YNAKGLSLEGNIYSD
+388 YNVKELQTSNAIKEDVTASG
-403 NKNVTVNS
+403 NVTVNS
-411 NVTIKTA
+411 EI
-418 KDASFG
+418 
-424 ENCTVNSKTF
+424 F
-434 TVNGQNCTVNCTVNG
+434 TVNGQDCIVNFTANG
-449 RIFTINFTINRKIFT
+449 RNV
-464 ISLTA
+464 
-469 MTKNI
+469 
-474 LWDILEEPTISTEI
+474 
-488 LAQKYSCTTRT
+488 T
-499 VKNHLAILKKLNVLK
+499 VKNKSVTVKMPQKTKDVLYFLLKEPELSAELLAEKMDCSSRTIKRHLAVLTKSKILKRIGSDKSGSWALAL
-514 REGGNKNGLWVLD
+514 
-527 TDSMWK
+527 
-533 KE
+533 

>member
-1 MITIED
+1 MMTIED
-7 IKDRAEGQTFDCKS
+7 IKDRPEGQTFDCKS

-50 KTRKI
+50 KTRRI
-55 EGVDQYPSHVNELL
+55 EGIDQHTAHVNELL
-69 KVPFSLCVPSV
+69 KVPFSLCIPSV
-80 NVKPEFIPCV
+80 NIKPEYIPCI
-90 DVGGKPNHVLL
+90 DSEGKPNHVLL

-125 SRKLS
+125 SRKLG
-130 FEERISLMYDK
+130 FEERMSLMYDK
-141 GERYFEDSA
+141 GERYFEDTA
-150 AYDATIEDVD
+150 AYDATIEDID
-160 LNCVQDYL
+160 FNYVQDLL
-168 NVIGYNK
+168 NVIGYTK
-175 SPMEYLHENNNFI
+175 SPLEYLKENNNFI
-188 IHKDGKEQISTACI
+188 TYKDGKEQISTACI

-209 QQFFPRARVR
+209 QLFFPRARVR
-219 FIRYMGTEEKVGREM
+219 FIRYMGTEEKVGRKM

-245 ILDQIRKTID
+245 IIDQIRKTID

-267 GEKGIF
+267 GEKGVF

-305 IKLFDD
+305 IKMFND

-340 IAEYLKVYKYV
+340 IAEFLKAYKYV

-370 KDPKYV
+370 HDPKYI
-376 LNAFI
+376 LTAFI
-381 MKGTVYA
+381 LKSTVYA
-388 YNAKGLSLEGNIYSD
+388 YNVKELQTSNTIKGNVTASG
-403 NKNVTVNS
+403 NVTVNS
-411 NVTIKTA
+411 EI
-418 KDASFG
+418 
-424 ENCTVNSKTF
+424 F
-434 TVNGQNCTVNCTVNG
+434 TVNGQDCIVNFTVNG
-449 RIFTINFTINRKIFT
+449 RNVTVNV
-464 ISLTA
+464 
-469 MTKNI
+469 
-474 LWDILEEPTISTEI
+474 
-488 LAQKYSCTTRT
+488 T
-499 VKNHLAILKKLNVLK
+499 VKNKSVTVKMPQKTKDVLYFLLKEPELSAELLAEKMDCSSRTIKRHLAVLTKSKILKRIGSDKSGSWALAL
-514 REGGNKNGLWVLD
+514 
-527 TDSMWK
+527 
-533 KE
+533 

>member
-1 MITIED
+1 MTIED
-7 IKDRAEGQTFDCKS
+7 IKDRPEGQTFDCKS

-50 KTRKI
+50 KTRRI
-55 EGVDQYPSHVNELL
+55 EGIDQHTVHVNELL
-69 KVPFSLCVPSV
+69 KVPFSLCIPSV
-80 NVKPEFIPCV
+80 NIKPEYIPCI
-90 DVGGKPNHVLL
+90 DSEEKPNHVLL

-125 SRKLS
+125 SRKLG
-130 FEERISLMYDK
+130 FEERMSLMYDK
-141 GERYFEDSA
+141 GERYFEDTA
-150 AYDATIEDVD
+150 AYDATIEDID
-160 LNCVQDYL
+160 FNYVQDLL
-168 NVIGYNK
+168 NVIGYTK
-175 SPMEYLHENNNFI
+175 SPLEYLKENNNFI
-188 IHKDGKEQISTACI
+188 TYKDGKEQISTACI

-209 QQFFPRARVR
+209 QLFFPRARVR
-219 FIRYMGTEEKVGREM
+219 FIRYLGTEEKVGREM

-245 ILDQIRKTID
+245 IIDQIRKTID

-267 GEKGIF
+267 GEKGVF

-305 IKLFDD
+305 IKMFDD

-340 IAEYLKVYKYV
+340 IAEFLKAYKYV

-370 KDPKYV
+370 HDPKYI
-376 LNAFI
+376 LTAFI
-381 MKGTVYA
+381 LKSTVYA
-388 YNAKGLSLEGNIYSD
+388 YNVKELQTSNTIKGNVTASG
-403 NKNVTVNS
+403 NVTVNS
-411 NVTIKTA
+411 EI
-418 KDASFG
+418 
-424 ENCTVNSKTF
+424 F
-434 TVNGQNCTVNCTVNG
+434 TVNGQDCIVNFTVNG
-449 RIFTINFTINRKIFT
+449 RNVTVNV
-464 ISLTA
+464 
-469 MTKNI
+469 
-474 LWDILEEPTISTEI
+474 
-488 LAQKYSCTTRT
+488 T
-499 VKNHLAILKKLNVLK
+499 VKNKSVTVKMPQKTKDVLYFLLKEPELSAELLAEKMDCSSRTIKRHLAVLTKSKILKRIGSDKSGSWALAL
-514 REGGNKNGLWVLD
+514 
-527 TDSMWK
+527 
-533 KE
+533 

>member
-1 MITIED
+1 MMTIED
-7 IKDRAEGQTFDCKS
+7 IKDRPEGQTFDCKS

-50 KTRKI
+50 KTRRI
-55 EGVDQYPSHVNELL
+55 EGIDQHTVHVNELL
-69 KVPFSLCVPSV
+69 KVPFPLCIPSV
-80 NVKPEFIPCV
+80 NIKPEYIPCI
-90 DVGGKPNHVLL
+90 DSEGKPNHVLL

-125 SRKLS
+125 SRKLG
-130 FEERISLMYDK
+130 FEERMSLMYDK
-141 GERYFEDSA
+141 GERYFEDTA
-150 AYDATIEDVD
+150 AYDATIEDID
-160 LNCVQDYL
+160 FNYVQDLL
-168 NVIGYNK
+168 NVIGYTK
-175 SPMEYLHENNNFI
+175 SPLEYLKENNNFI
-188 IHKDGKEQISTACI
+188 TYKDGKEQISTACI

-209 QQFFPRARVR
+209 QLFFPRARVR

-245 ILDQIRKTID
+245 IIDQIRKTID

-267 GEKGIF
+267 GEKGVF

-305 IKLFDD
+305 IKMFDD

-340 IAEYLKVYKYV
+340 IAEFLKAYKYV

-370 KDPKYV
+370 HDPKYI
-376 LNAFI
+376 LTAFI
-381 MKGTVYA
+381 LKSTVYA
-388 YNAKGLSLEGNIYSD
+388 YNVKELQTSNTIKGNVTASG
-403 NKNVTVNS
+403 NVTVNS
-411 NVTIKTA
+411 EI
-418 KDASFG
+418 
-424 ENCTVNSKTF
+424 F
-434 TVNGQNCTVNCTVNG
+434 TVNGQDCIVNFTVNG
-449 RIFTINFTINRKIFT
+449 RNVTVNV
-464 ISLTA
+464 
-469 MTKNI
+469 
-474 LWDILEEPTISTEI
+474 
-488 LAQKYSCTTRT
+488 T
-499 VKNHLAILKKLNVLK
+499 VKNKSVTVKMPQKTKDVLYFLLKEPELSAELLAEKMDCSSRTIKRHLAVLTKSKILKRIGSDKSGSWALAL
-514 REGGNKNGLWVLD
+514 
-527 TDSMWK
+527 
-533 KE
+533 

>member
-1 MITIED
+1 MTIED
-7 IKDRAEGQTFDCKS
+7 IKNRAEDQTFDCKS

-41 GMLAIGISD
+41 GVLAIGISD
-50 KTRKI
+50 KTRRI
-55 EGVDQYPSHVNELL
+55 EGVDQHTVHVNELL

-80 NVKPEFIPCV
+80 NVKPEYIPCI
-90 DVGGKPNHVLL
+90 DSEGKPNHVLL

-125 SRKLS
+125 SRKLG

-141 GERYFEDSA
+141 GERYFEDTA
-150 AYDATIEDVD
+150 AYDATINDID
-160 LNCVQDYL
+160 MDCVQDYMK
-168 NVIGYNK
+168 VIGYTK
-175 SPMEYLHENNNFI
+175 SPLKYLKENNNFVTY
-188 IHKDGKEQISTACI
+188 KDGKEQISTACI

-209 QQFFPRARVR
+209 QLFYPRARVR

-245 ILDQIRKTID
+245 ILDQIKNTIN
-255 YLESQVK
+255 YLETQVK

-305 IKLFDD
+305 IKMFDD

-340 IAEYLKVYKYV
+340 VAEYLKAYKYV

-370 KDPKYV
+370 NDPKYV
-376 LNAFI
+376 LTAFI
-381 MKGTVYA
+381 LRGTVYA
-388 YNAKGLSLEGNIYSD
+388 YHVKELSTEENIQENVTV

-411 NVTIKTA
+411 K
-418 KDASFG
+418 
-424 ENCTVNSKTF
+424 NCTVNSEIF
-434 TVNGQNCTVNCTVNG
+434 TVNGQNCTVNFTVNG
-449 RIFTINFTINRKIFT
+449 
-464 ISLTA
+464 
-469 MTKNI
+469 KNV
-474 LWDILEEPTISTEI
+474 TVNV
-488 LAQKYSCTTRT
+488 T
-499 VKNHLAILKKLNVLK
+499 VKNKSVTVKMSKRTKDVLSFLLRDPELSAELLAEKMKCSSRTIKRHLAVLTKSKILK
-514 REGGNKNGLWVLD
+514 REGSDKLGTWALAL
-527 TDSMWK
+527 
-533 KE
+533 

>member
-1 MITIED
+1 MMTIED
-7 IKDRAEGQTFDCKS
+7 IKDRPEGQTFDCKS

-50 KTRKI
+50 KTRRI
-55 EGVDQYPSHVNELL
+55 EGIDQHTAHVNELL
-69 KVPFSLCVPSV
+69 KVPFSLCIPSV
-80 NVKPEFIPCV
+80 NIKPEYIPCI
-90 DVGGKPNHVLL
+90 DSEGKPNHVLL

-125 SRKLS
+125 SRKLG
-130 FEERISLMYDK
+130 FEERMSLMYDK
-141 GERYFEDSA
+141 GERYFEDTA
-150 AYDATIEDVD
+150 AYDATIEDID
-160 LNCVQDYL
+160 FNYVQDLL
-168 NVIGYNK
+168 NVIGYTK
-175 SPMEYLHENNNFI
+175 SPLEYLKENNNFI
-188 IHKDGKEQISTACI
+188 TYKDGKEQISTACI

-209 QQFFPRARVR
+209 QLFFPRARVR

-245 ILDQIRKTID
+245 IIDQIRKTID

-267 GEKGIF
+267 GEKGVF

-305 IKLFDD
+305 IKMFDD

-340 IAEYLKVYKYV
+340 IAEFLKAYKYV

-370 KDPKYV
+370 HDPKYI
-376 LNAFI
+376 LTAFI
-381 MKGTVYA
+381 LKSTVYA
-388 YNAKGLSLEGNIYSD
+388 YNVKELQTSNTIKGNVTASG
-403 NKNVTVNS
+403 NVTVNS
-411 NVTIKTA
+411 EI
-418 KDASFG
+418 
-424 ENCTVNSKTF
+424 F
-434 TVNGQNCTVNCTVNG
+434 TVNGQDCIVNFTVNG
-449 RIFTINFTINRKIFT
+449 RNVTVNV
-464 ISLTA
+464 
-469 MTKNI
+469 
-474 LWDILEEPTISTEI
+474 
-488 LAQKYSCTTRT
+488 T
-499 VKNHLAILKKLNVLK
+499 VKNKSVTVKMPQKTKDVLYFLLKEPELSAELLAEKMDCSSRTIKRHLAVLTKSKILKRIGSDESGSWALAL
-514 REGGNKNGLWVLD
+514 
-527 TDSMWK
+527 
-533 KE
+533 

>member
-1 MITIED
+1 MMTIED
-7 IKDRAEGQTFDCKS
+7 IKDRPEGQTFDCKS

-50 KTRKI
+50 KTRRI
-55 EGVDQYPSHVNELL
+55 EGIDQHTAHVNELL
-69 KVPFSLCVPSV
+69 KVPFSLCIPSV
-80 NVKPEFIPCV
+80 NIKPEYIPCI
-90 DVGGKPNHVLL
+90 DSEGKPNHVLL

-125 SRKLS
+125 SRKLG
-130 FEERISLMYDK
+130 FEERMSLMYDK
-141 GERYFEDSA
+141 GERYFEDTA
-150 AYDATIEDVD
+150 AYDATIEDID
-160 LNCVQDYL
+160 FNYVQDLL
-168 NVIGYNK
+168 NVIGYTK
-175 SPMEYLHENNNFI
+175 SPLEYLKENNNFI
-188 IHKDGKEQISTACI
+188 TYKDGKEQISTACI

-209 QQFFPRARVR
+209 QLFFPRARVR

-245 ILDQIRKTID
+245 IIDQIRKTID

-267 GEKGIF
+267 GEKGVF

-305 IKLFDD
+305 IKMFDD

-340 IAEYLKVYKYV
+340 IAEFLKAYKYV

-370 KDPKYV
+370 HDPKYI
-376 LNAFI
+376 LTAFI
-381 MKGTVYA
+381 LKSTVYA
-388 YNAKGLSLEGNIYSD
+388 YNVKELQTSNTIKENVTASGNVTVNSD
-403 NKNVTVNS
+403 IFTVNGQDCTVNFTVNGKNVTVN
-411 NVTIKTA
+411 V
-418 KDASFG
+418 
-424 ENCTVNSKTF
+424 
-434 TVNGQNCTVNCTVNG
+434 
-449 RIFTINFTINRKIFT
+449 
-464 ISLTA
+464 
-469 MTKNI
+469 
-474 LWDILEEPTISTEI
+474 
-488 LAQKYSCTTRT
+488 T
-499 VKNHLAILKKLNVLK
+499 VKNKSVTVKMPQKTKDVLYFLLKEPELSAELLAEKMDCSSRTIKRHLAVLTKSKILKRIGSDKSGSWALAL
-514 REGGNKNGLWVLD
+514 
-527 TDSMWK
+527 
-533 KE
+533 

>member
-1 MITIED
+1 MIFRNFATMMTIED
-7 IKDRAEGQTFDCKS
+7 IKDRPEGQTFDCKS

-50 KTRKI
+50 KTRRI
-55 EGVDQYPSHVNELL
+55 EGIDQHTAHVNELL
-69 KVPFSLCVPSV
+69 KVPFSLCIPSV
-80 NVKPEFIPCV
+80 NIKPEYIPCI
-90 DVGGKPNHVLL
+90 DSEGKPNHVLL

-125 SRKLS
+125 SRKLG
-130 FEERISLMYDK
+130 FEERMSLMYDK
-141 GERYFEDSA
+141 GERYFEDTA
-150 AYDATIEDVD
+150 AYDATIEDID
-160 LNCVQDYL
+160 FNYVQDLL
-168 NVIGYNK
+168 NVIGYTK
-175 SPMEYLHENNNFI
+175 SPLEYLKENNNFI
-188 IHKDGKEQISTACI
+188 TYKDGKEQISTACI

-209 QQFFPRARVR
+209 QLFFPRARVR
-219 FIRYMGTEEKVGREM
+219 FIRYLGTEEKVGREM

-245 ILDQIRKTID
+245 IIDQIRKTID

-267 GEKGIF
+267 GEKGVF

-305 IKLFDD
+305 IKMFDD

-340 IAEYLKVYKYV
+340 IAEFLKAYKYV

-370 KDPKYV
+370 HDPKYI
-376 LNAFI
+376 LTAFI
-381 MKGTVYA
+381 LKSTVYA
-388 YNAKGLSLEGNIYSD
+388 YNVKELQTSNTIKENVTASG
-403 NKNVTVNS
+403 NVTVNS
-411 NVTIKTA
+411 DI
-418 KDASFG
+418 
-424 ENCTVNSKTF
+424 F
-434 TVNGQNCTVNCTVNG
+434 TVNGQDCTVNFTVNG
-449 RIFTINFTINRKIFT
+449 RNVTVNV
-464 ISLTA
+464 
-469 MTKNI
+469 
-474 LWDILEEPTISTEI
+474 
-488 LAQKYSCTTRT
+488 T
-499 VKNHLAILKKLNVLK
+499 VKNKSVTVKMPQKTKDVLYFLLKEPELSAELLAEKMNCSSRTIKRHLAVLTKSKILKRIGSDKSGSWALAL
-514 REGGNKNGLWVLD
+514 
-527 TDSMWK
+527 
-533 KE
+533 

>member
-1 MITIED
+1 MTIED
-7 IKDRAEGQTFDCKS
+7 IKDRPEGQTFDCKS

-50 KTRKI
+50 KTRRI
-55 EGVDQYPSHVNELL
+55 EGINQHTAHVNELL
-69 KVPFSLCVPSV
+69 KVPFSLCIPSV
-80 NVKPEFIPCV
+80 NIKPEYIPCI
-90 DVGGKPNHVLL
+90 DSEGKPNHVLL

-125 SRKLS
+125 SRKLG
-130 FEERISLMYDK
+130 FEERMSLMYDK
-141 GERYFEDSA
+141 GERYFEDTA
-150 AYDATIEDVD
+150 AYDATIEDID
-160 LNCVQDYL
+160 FNYVQDLL
-168 NVIGYNK
+168 NVIGYTK
-175 SPMEYLHENNNFI
+175 SPLEYLKENNNFI
-188 IHKDGKEQISTACI
+188 TYKDGKEQISTACI

-209 QQFFPRARVR
+209 QLFFPRARVR
-219 FIRYMGTEEKVGREM
+219 FIRYLGTEEKVGREM

-245 ILDQIRKTID
+245 IIDQIRKTID

-267 GEKGIF
+267 GEKGVF

-305 IKLFDD
+305 IKMFDD

-340 IAEYLKVYKYV
+340 IAEFLKAYKYV

-370 KDPKYV
+370 HDPKYI
-376 LNAFI
+376 LTAFI
-381 MKGTVYA
+381 LKSTVYA
-388 YNAKGLSLEGNIYSD
+388 YNVKELQTNNAIKEDVTASG
-403 NKNVTVNS
+403 NVTVNS
-411 NVTIKTA
+411 EI
-418 KDASFG
+418 
-424 ENCTVNSKTF
+424 F
-434 TVNGQNCTVNCTVNG
+434 TVNGQNCTVNFTVNG
-449 RIFTINFTINRKIFT
+449 RNVTVNV
-464 ISLTA
+464 
-469 MTKNI
+469 
-474 LWDILEEPTISTEI
+474 
-488 LAQKYSCTTRT
+488 T
-499 VKNHLAILKKLNVLK
+499 VKNKSVTVKMPQKTKNVLYFLLKEPELSAELLAEKMDCSSRTIKRHLAVLTKSKILKRIGSDKSGSWALAL
-514 REGGNKNGLWVLD
+514 
-527 TDSMWK
+527 
-533 KE
+533 

>member
-1 MITIED
+1 MTIED
-7 IKDRAEGQTFDCKS
+7 IKDRPEGQTFDCKS
-21 VKIEPK
+21 MKIEPK

-50 KTRKI
+50 KTRRI
-55 EGVDQYPSHVNELL
+55 EGIDQHTAHVNELL
-69 KVPFSLCVPSV
+69 KVPFSLCIPSV
-80 NVKPEFIPCV
+80 NIKPEYIPCI
-90 DVGGKPNHVLL
+90 DSEGKPNHVLL

-125 SRKLS
+125 SRKLG
-130 FEERISLMYDK
+130 FEERMSLMYDK
-141 GERYFEDSA
+141 GERYFEDTA
-150 AYDATIEDVD
+150 AYDATIEDID
-160 LNCVQDYL
+160 FNYVQDLL
-168 NVIGYNK
+168 NVIGYTK
-175 SPMEYLHENNNFI
+175 SPLEYLKENNNFI
-188 IHKDGKEQISTACI
+188 TYKDGKEQISTACI

-209 QQFFPRARVR
+209 QLFFPRARVR
-219 FIRYMGTEEKVGREM
+219 FIRYLGTEEKVGREM

-245 ILDQIRKTID
+245 IIDQIRKTID

-267 GEKGIF
+267 GEKGVF

-305 IKLFDD
+305 IKMFDD

-340 IAEYLKVYKYV
+340 IAEFLKAYKYV

-370 KDPKYV
+370 HDPKYI
-376 LNAFI
+376 LTAFI
-381 MKGTVYA
+381 LKSTVYA
-388 YNAKGLSLEGNIYSD
+388 YNVKELQTSNAIKEDVTASGNVTVNSEIFTVNGQD
-403 NKNVTVNS
+403 CTVNFTVNGKNVTVN
-411 NVTIKTA
+411 V
-418 KDASFG
+418 
-424 ENCTVNSKTF
+424 
-434 TVNGQNCTVNCTVNG
+434 
-449 RIFTINFTINRKIFT
+449 
-464 ISLTA
+464 
-469 MTKNI
+469 
-474 LWDILEEPTISTEI
+474 
-488 LAQKYSCTTRT
+488 T
-499 VKNHLAILKKLNVLK
+499 VKNKSVTVKMPQKTKDVLYFLLKEPELSAELLAEKMDCSSRTIKRHLAVLTKSKILKRIGSDKSGSWALAL
-514 REGGNKNGLWVLD
+514 
-527 TDSMWK
+527 
-533 KE
+533 